1 MTETAT
7 QRIETAAE
15 RMGERAREV
24 TERVSGPVER
34 FMHQPALQ
42 RVWEAMERVPDGVYY
57 SAILASILGSLG
69 FFAAGKRHTALFIGQ
84 WAPTFATLALMN
96 KLLRPSEG

>member
-15 RMGERAREV
+15 RVGERARAV
-24 TERVSGPVER
+24 TERIAGPVER

-42 RVWEAMERVPDGVYY
+42 RVWEAMERGPEGVYY
-57 SAILASILGSLG
+57 GAMLASILGSLG
-69 FFAAGKRHTALFIGQ
+69 FFVAGKRHAALFVGQ
-84 WAPTFATLALMN
+84 WAPTFAALALMN